1 MMRRGGLARAGLL
14 ASVLFV
20 STAVAAEPLPDPA
33 SVSVPT
39 ITDGRDPKIVAD
51 GWKYFYF
58 WRADTTYAE
67 AYRDIADCYRFLPV
81 ANADF
86 SVPAFAPWTS
96 TPNKHVIEPTYP
108 GTYGLVGDLMASM
121 VAGPIERRRRQSRMR
136 RCLEPQG
143 YERYPAPEAQWE
155 MIIDNYSPASIVV
168 QAKLASGPPPDA
180 EALPSNR

>member
-86 SVPAFAPWTS
+86 SVPAFAPWTT
-96 TPNKHVIEPTYP
+96 TPNKHVIEPTYEAP
-108 GTYGLVGDLMASM
+108 TALLATLW
-121 VAGPIERRRRQSRMR
+121 RRWW
-136 RCLEPQG
+136 
-143 YERYPAPEAQWE
+143 PAPSSAEGGNRACAG
-155 MIIDNYSPASIVV
+155 ASSRRDMNAILLP
-168 QAKLASGPPPDA
+168 KPSG
-180 EALPSNR
+180 R